1 MHFLFHLNDISI
13 LEFVNQPIFKSK
25 NEIKT
30 FFMYYLSILDKSF
43 KENCVNCKK
52 TNYILRNLF
61 QSFYPLYSCIRFYKN
76 LVLFLIVQS
85 PVATDKI
92 NSK

>member
-25 NEIKT
+25 NEIKN
-30 FFMYYLSILDKSF
+30 FFLLSILGKSF
-43 KENCVNCKK
+43 KENCINCKK
-52 TNYILRNLF
+52 TNYILRGLF